1 MGGGSSQF
9 RLRHGARALK
19 TLKRGNG
26 EGSIYANAKGVWTAV
41 VSLPGGR
48 RKYLYAANRHEVAR
62 KLALTLGA
70 VERGALAEARGRKL
84 GEYLDQ
90 WLRDVARP
98 SVREWTY
105 RGYEVHVRCH
115 IKPLLGHIPLDRLA
129 PADVQ
134 YFLNGKLATGLSP
147 KTVRYMRGTLRT
159 ALHQAVRWNLI
170 ATNAAAMVDGPR
182 IEPYEYKPFSRLEAR
197 RFLAAVRGHRL
208 EALYTV
214 ALAMGLRQ
222 GEALGLRWQD
232 VDLDLGY
239 IRLNRQLQRFHGRFE
254 LVQLKTA
261 RSRRTLVMPPVVA
274 KALRAHRDRQIGDQR
289 NNSAVWNELGLVF
302 TRADGKPLDG
312 TVVSHQFHRIL
323 DRAELPQRR
332 FHDLRHSCATLLI
345 AQHVSPRVVMEI
357 LGHSQIGVTMNTYAH
372 VIPEQSKGAA
382 KKMESLLAERDR

>member
-1 MGGGSSQF
+1 MGGGSSQLG
-9 RLRHGARALK
+9 RRHDAAAIK
-19 TLKRGNG
+19 TLRRGKG
-26 EGSIYANAKGVWTAV
+26 EGSIYPNAKGVWTAV

-48 RKYLYAANRHEVAR
+48 RKYLYAPTRHEVAK
-62 KLALTLGA
+62 KLAVTLGA
-70 VERGALAEARGRKL
+70 LEKGALADAQGRTL

-115 IKPLLGHIPLDRLA
+115 LKPILGQIPLDRLKQ
-129 PADVQ
+129 ADVQ
-134 YFLNGKLATGLSP
+134 YFLNGKLAGGLSP
-147 KTVRYMRGTLRT
+147 KTVLYIRSTLRT

-182 IEPYEYKPFSRLEAR
+182 IEPFDYKPFTRDEAR
-197 RFLAAVRGHRL
+197 RFLIAVRGDRL

-239 IRLNRQLQRFHGRFE
+239 LRLNRQLQRIRGRFE

-261 RSRRTLVMPPVVA
+261 RSRRTLVMPPVVSQS
-274 KALRAHRDRQIGDQR
+274 LRVHRDRQISHQR
-289 NNSAVWNELGLVF
+289 NALGVWNEMGLVF
-302 TRADGKPLDG
+302 TFADGGPLDG

-332 FHDLRHSCATLLI
+332 FHDLRHSCATLLM

-357 LGHSQIGVTMNTYAH
+357 LGHSQIAVTMNNYSH
-372 VIPEQSKGAA
+372 VIPELGKSAA
-382 KKMESLLAERDR
+382 KKMQSLLAERER